1 MHVYILEADANNYA
15 GLLTV
20 DDYDIDK
27 LEPFDGSPMADGWT
41 PVRMYWET
49 EGSRPIPDFDE
60 VSGGLAFDE
69 RAVEAL
75 GDLLEGELLPIE
87 VEEEG
92 GGPHW
97 LFNCTRLSNALDEE
111 RSEVERFEARGRILH
126 VSRYDFDPRE
136 LAGETIFKLA
146 QKPRAHHHATDTV
159 RDRVEEAGLR
169 GFPFRAEDLVGRA
182 GRQMKLDAEA
192 SGEGGGL
199 EPPSAARSR
208 PSAAHR

>member
-1 MHVYILEADANNYA
+1 MDVYILEADANNYA

-60 VSGGLAFDE
+60 VSGGLAFNE

-75 GDLLEGELLPIE
+75 GDLLEGHGELLPIE
-87 VEEEG
+87 VEGEG

-111 RSEVERFEARGRILH
+111 RSEVERFEASGRILH
-126 VSRYDFDPRE
+126 VSRYEFDPRE
-136 LAGETIFKLA
+136 LAGEAIFKLA
-146 QKPRAHHHATDTV
+146 QKPRAHHYATDTV
-159 RDRVEEAGLR
+159 RDRVEQAGLR
-169 GFPFRAEDLVGRA
+169 GFLFEQRIWSGAPVG
-182 GRQMKLDAEA
+182 
-192 SGEGGGL
+192 S
-199 EPPSAARSR
+199 
-208 PSAAHR
+208 